1 MSKKWENDYGEIVI
15 EREVIAKVAGLAAM
29 ECYGL
34 VGMASKNMQDGLADI
49 LGWENMTK
57 GVKVDID
64 GDAVSL
70 QLDIIVEFGTNIA
83 QVANNAMQRV
93 SYIIQDKLGI
103 EVEKVDIN
111 VQGVRVEDDEW
122 K

>member
-1 MSKKWENDYGEIVI
+1 MSKMWETDYGKVI
-15 EREVIAKVAGLAAM
+15 IDKEVIAKVAGLAAM

-34 VGMASKNMQDGLADI
+34 VGMASQNMQDGLADM

-57 GVKVDID
+57 GVSIDIE
-64 GDAVSL
+64 GDAVRL
-70 QLDIIVEFGTNIA
+70 QLNIIVEFGTNIA

-111 VQGVRVEDDEW
+111 VQGVRVEDEEW
-122 K
+122 

>member
-1 MSKKWENDYGEIVI
+1 MGKMWDTEYGKVI
-15 EREVIAKVAGLAAM
+15 IDKEVIAKVAGLAAM

-34 VGMASKNMQDGLADI
+34 VGMASQNVQDGLADM

-64 GDAVSL
+64 DDTVSL
-70 QLDIIVEFGTNIA
+70 ELNIIVEFGTNIA
-83 QVANNAMQRV
+83 QVANNAMKRV

-103 EVEKVDIN
+103 KVLKVDIN
-111 VQGVRVEDDEW
+111 VQGVRVENEEW
-122 K
+122 